1 MFGMGIGELVVV
13 LVIVLLVFGPGRLPE
28 MMGNLG
34 KAMREFQKG
43 LREPPEIEKAP
54 ESDDPSKTSREA
66 KLSVSSRAAQGRR
79 ASDCAGITR

>member
-43 LREPPEIEKAP
+43 LREPPEVEKTP
-54 ESDDPSKTSREA
+54 ENPTPSAEA
-66 KLSVSSRAAQGRR
+66 KREG
-79 ASDCAGITR
+79 